1 MNEWAQLTQLLSQ
14 PPGTIVFHLVTLFAL
29 QAVLGISLSQW
40 RQQRTDGTARRTAVA
55 AGAVLLAEGT
65 LLLLALLWQ
74 RDPQMAAAYLPPL
87 YQTAHGITAV
97 FLTWALATPRAPRRR
112 NLSNALLL
120 AALVT
125 LAIMTVSF
133 SQSWQ
138 QQAAG
143 QPFTRTTQATIGYAF
158 QAGVLVLGLF
168 ITLWQPQA
176 RATLRPIILLI
187 LLGAYAIQ
195 LFGGQPQAIPAESN
209 ALFWLRLG
217 YLIVLPLWAAHAYR
231 RAFAALPSVAAP
243 TTAVALPEWHSLL
256 RELTD
261 VISSMHP
268 QPTLI
273 AALELV
279 EKVTQ
284 ARFVA
289 LALAENDG
297 QRLTLTT
304 NLPQVE
310 RNLPRTLSI
319 NPDDWPAFRLAREQ
333 EESIEL
339 RPNGLGARQ
348 LHLLYTELGLPGSL
362 GAIYLCPLRVKT
374 EWLGLLL
381 LSHPQGSAAWT
392 EEERAAIAPLAAYI
406 AQALDNSR
414 LHTQTAVAAPVP
426 VVEAPDS
433 GRLIALE
440 EAQKRLESELE
451 VWQARARQAEGRAAE
466 ARKQAQ
472 DLAETLHELEQV
484 NRDEQIRELEAEIE
498 ALRESLLSAEE
509 AMAIAAAGEAAL
521 STEWVMRTITR
532 YSGQLEE
539 AQARIELLEAQLRQQ
554 SAQES
559 TVRLVQALQEIRT
572 PMTAVISYAD
582 LLNQTAT
589 ELLPEQQTF
598 VAHILT
604 NAQRVEQMLAQ
615 LLVEPTTTEATPGLE
630 ADQSAN
636 LEEVLET
643 AVHAIIPHLREN
655 QQRLELNVSADL
667 PPLSIHHTILQQ
679 ILVGLLQNATLASGP
694 HGHITISAQTKAL
707 AAPISNDRE
716 EILKFVQINVQDSG
730 PGISSANRA
739 YVFTPP
745 PPYMT
750 GPIPG
755 LGSNAQ
761 ALAEVRNLAVA
772 HGARVWVD
780 GEPGQGCTFSILF
793 PIATTEVTFPPAN
806 NGDQGAKL

>member
-1 MNEWAQLTQLLSQ
+1 MSYWAQLTQLLSQ

-40 RQQRTDGTARRTAVA
+40 RQQRSDSTAQRTAVA
-55 AGAVLLAEGT
+55 AGAILLAEGT

-74 RDPQMAAAYLPPL
+74 QEPEAAAAYLPPL
-87 YQTAHGITAV
+87 YQAAHGVTAV
-97 FLTWALATPRAPRRR
+97 CLTWALATPRAPRRR
-112 NLSNALLL
+112 NLSNVLLL

-125 LAIMTVSF
+125 LAIMALSF

-143 QPFTRTTQATIGYAF
+143 QPFARTTQAAIGYAF
-158 QAGVLVLGLF
+158 QAGVLALGLLV
-168 ITLWQPQA
+168 TLWQPQA
-176 RATLRPIILLI
+176 RATLRPIMLLI

-195 LFGGQPQAIPAESN
+195 LIGGQPQAIAAESN

-231 RAFAALPSVAAP
+231 RAFAFLSPVAEP
-243 TTAVALPEWHSLL
+243 VTAVAIPEWHSLL

-261 VISSMHP
+261 VISSLHP
-268 QPTLI
+268 QPTII

-289 LALAENDG
+289 LALAENEG

-304 NLPQVE
+304 NLPQAE
-310 RNLPRTLSI
+310 RNMPRTLTV

-333 EESIEL
+333 EESLEL
-339 RPNGLGARQ
+339 RPTGLGARQ

-392 EEERAAIAPLAAYI
+392 EAERAAIGPLAAYI

-414 LHTQTAVAAPVP
+414 LHTQTAVAAPIAI
-426 VVEAPDS
+426 VEAPDS

-451 VWQARARQAEGRAAE
+451 VWQARARQAEVRAAE

-484 NRDEQIRELEAEIE
+484 NRDDQIRALEAEIE
-498 ALRESLLSAEE
+498 ALRESLTSAEE
-509 AMAIAAAGEAAL
+509 AMAMAAAGEAAL
-521 STEWVMRTITR
+521 STEWVMRAITR

-539 AQARIELLEAQLRQQ
+539 AQARIERLEAQLRQQ

-559 TVRLVQALQEIRT
+559 TLRLAQMLQDIRS
-572 PMTAVISYAD
+572 PMTAVISYAE
-582 LLNQTAT
+582 LLSQTAT
-589 ELLPEQQTF
+589 GLLPEQQTF
-598 VAHILT
+598 VANILT

-615 LLVEPTTTEATPGLE
+615 MLAEPTPAEAAPLLE
-630 ADQSAN
+630 ADQRAN

-643 AVHAIIPHLREN
+643 AVHAIITHLREN

-667 PPLSIHHTILQQ
+667 PPLSIHHTVLQQ
-679 ILVGLLQNATLASGP
+679 ILVGLLENAALASGQ

-707 AAPISNDRE
+707 AAPISNNQE
-716 EILKFVQINVQDSG
+716 EILKFVQISVQDSG

-745 PPYMT
+745 PPHMT
-750 GPIPG
+750 EPIAG
-755 LGSNAQ
+755 LGSNQQ

-780 GEPGQGCTFSILF
+780 GQPGQGCTFSILF
-793 PIATTEVTFPPAN
+793 PIATTEVSSPPAS
-806 NGDQGAKL
+806 NGSPGAK